1 LISETASLLRI
12 SPAGIDLVIGEVP
25 REAII
30 FGEVPQLQQVILNL
44 CRNAAEAMDAG
55 GRVEI
60 DVDLRQV
67 DQSRRLSD
75 GEVSPGRYVCV
86 VVGDTGHGMSVATLR
101 RIFEPFFTTR
111 LTGNG
116 LGLATAREIVRDH
129 GGAMNVSSTLGIGS
143 RFEVWLPCM
152 DAVTPTPREDQPTSP
167 FGRGETVLVVENARD
182 CLLAN
187 EDMLAAVGY

>member
-1 LISETASLLRI
+1 
-12 SPAGIDLVIGEVP
+12 
-25 REAII
+25 
-30 FGEVPQLQQVILNL
+30 
-44 CRNAAEAMDAG
+44 
-55 GRVEI
+55 
-60 DVDLRQV
+60 
-67 DQSRRLSD
+67 
-75 GEVSPGRYVCV
+75 
-86 VVGDTGHGMSVATLR
+86 MSVATLR

-167 FGRGETVLVVENARD
+167 FGRGETVLVVEKARD